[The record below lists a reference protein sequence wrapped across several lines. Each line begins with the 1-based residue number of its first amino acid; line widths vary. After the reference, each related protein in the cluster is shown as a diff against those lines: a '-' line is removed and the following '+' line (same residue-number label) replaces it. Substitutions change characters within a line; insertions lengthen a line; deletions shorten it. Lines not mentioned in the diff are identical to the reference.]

1 MAESGAN
8 NNGKINETK
17 EAASSLN
24 NEKKVIV
31 DIEENSPEMTS
42 NKKKP

>member
-8 NNGKINETK
+8 NGKINEGK
-17 EAASSLN
+17 ETTSLN

-31 DIEENSPEMTS
+31 DIEENSPKMVS
-42 NKKKP
+42 KKKP